1 MTFMAHLV
9 LFTIAYNTSAD
20 PALRQY
26 FLTGCLAASFLRDRL
41 EQFFKKT
48 FAFFLITV
56 TAWTVKKQRRR
67 SAMVFLILNFVLF
80 IPIGITLIGV
90 ASLLSAPLLPLFTF
104 PLFLIGFPRTKR
116 FWPDKTNFFSTQT
129 LNSYAHPYETET
141 CPTKTH
147 SNAETAFYTQLV
159 PHLLPSLKQLINTG
173 SLGAAIQSDTFY
185 LTRFQDRIMWIQILE
200 SGSSYHIINIKGL
213 ELQETSCH
221 TREAQSIDDAFDRAF
236 ENPAGAEANNAGCQ
250 LGLKLNPNLFSCMES
265 LDLLVFDAYSD
276 AKNSLIGVLDSPEN
290 INLMSQFFPK
300 ILHYFLIKH
309 AFLNKKE
316 NLTVEEVPAEVKT
329 EEPVANLTA
338 QQGYYFPESSSFLSK
353 SNSRI
358 PKKNSNRII
367 PIVSREHVETT
378 MHEMVET
385 RPVNVNDYDNWSDN
399 DSLNNSLDVKM
410 RNKISLSSKVP
421 EKMKNCEADP
431 FDFDLNDILGAM
443 EVDNKKNS
451 LERLGFKNEDLEQDF
466 LETKSTN
473 SALSSERSNSPEHK
487 LDTSKTQH
495 SVLNWSI
502 TRNKSVAPVKVNK
515 TNESGSM
522 LRLPKRWTEFLNENL
537 NTNQSQM
544 NENKSLRTL
553 LMSKNWTRSVFGL
566 VTSLSDKADQINV
579 ESQQILDDYDINLN
593 GAYCIFILKCC
604 ITLGLHE
611 PNLAGKLNASAIHK
625 FYQGGLPWSPTNEK
639 LTREFTE
646 LHQLLIKSFQYFII

>member
-1 MTFMAHLV
+1 MTFMVHLG
-9 LFTIAYNTSAD
+9 LFTIGYNTSTD
-20 PALRQY
+20 PALKQY
-26 FLTGCLAASFLRDRL
+26 FLTGCLAASFARDRL
-41 EQFFKKT
+41 EQFFKKC
-48 FAFFLITV
+48 FAFVLITV

-80 IPIGITLIGV
+80 IPVGLTLIGV

-116 FWPDKTNFFSTQT
+116 FWPDKANFFSTQS
-129 LNSYAHPYETET
+129 LNSYAHPYETHT

-147 SNAETAFYTQLV
+147 LNADTAFYTQLV

-173 SLGAAIQSDTFY
+173 SLGGAIQPDTFY
-185 LTRFQDRIMWIQILE
+185 LSRFQDRIMWIQIME
-200 SGSSYHIINIKGL
+200 SGSSYQIINIKGL

-236 ENPAGAEANNAGCQ
+236 ENPAGAESNNGGCQ
-250 LGLKLNPNLFSCMES
+250 MGLKLNPNVFSCMES
-265 LDLLVFDAYSD
+265 LDVLVFDAYSD
-276 AKNSLIGVLDSPEN
+276 AKNSLVGVLDSPEN
-290 INLMSQFFPK
+290 INLMSHFFPK

-316 NLTVEEVPAEVKT
+316 NLVAEVPEDTKVEEPTAD
-329 EEPVANLTA
+329 LTN

-378 MHEMVET
+378 MHEVAET
-385 RPVNVNDYDNWSDN
+385 KNVDYDHWSDN
-399 DSLNNSLDVKM
+399 DSLNESFDAKM

-421 EKMKNCEADP
+421 EKMRNCEAADP

-466 LETKSTN
+466 LETKSAN
-473 SALSSERSNSPEHK
+473 SALSSERSNSPEPK
-487 LDTSKTQH
+487 LGTPKTQH

-502 TRNKSVAPVKVNK
+502 TRNKSAAPVKTNK
-515 TNESGSM
+515 SKESDSL
-522 LRLPKRWTEFLNENL
+522 LRLPRRWTEFLNENL

-544 NENKSLRTL
+544 NENKSLRSL
-553 LMSKNWTRSVFGL
+553 LMSKNWIRSVFGL
-566 VTSLSDKADQINV
+566 VTSLSDKVGQDSVRLLN
-579 ESQQILDDYDINLN
+579 DYDVNLS
-593 GAYCIFILKCC
+593 GSYCIFILKCC

-611 PNLAGKLNASAIHK
+611 TDLTAKMNASAIHK
-625 FYQGGLPWSPTNEK
+625 FYEGGLPWSPTNEK

-646 LHQLLIKSFQYFII
+646 LHQILIKSFQYRI